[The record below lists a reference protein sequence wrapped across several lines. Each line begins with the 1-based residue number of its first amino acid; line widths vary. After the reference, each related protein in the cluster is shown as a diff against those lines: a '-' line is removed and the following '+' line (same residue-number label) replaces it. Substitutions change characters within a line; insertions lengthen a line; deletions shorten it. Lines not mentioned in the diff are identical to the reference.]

1 MQVFLSSPI
10 CLPNDTVNLLGL
22 GGTQHTFCSSALCL
36 SLFDAEIWNAS
47 LSKHTQAHRFLWRLC
62 QLLCL
67 VRGQWSLYYLCTG
80 VSLIMWLRACRAKAS
95 VKVSVQCE
103 RSTRDWINM
112 SYVAIRSALGLVC
125 VKRVLYSWV
134 SVCRHC
140 ISEST
145 WSEKHCLP
153 GIRSSH
159 HPWNT
164 SERNRGPVGTLG
176 EPRKNGASRVVRR
189 WGPANPRQWE
199 TRTQGLDGSEM
210 GDLWASVIVALSGRL
225 VKFRQKIGDWVMAF
239 CGRRP
244 IRVVVWGSSVLHQGE
259 A

>member
-1 MQVFLSSPI
+1 MQVFLSSSI
-10 CLPNDTVNLLGL
+10 CLPNDTVSLLGL

-80 VSLIMWLRACRAKAS
+80 VSLIMWLGACRAKAS

-103 RSTRDWINM
+103 RSTHDWINM

-134 SVCRHC
+134 SV
-140 ISEST
+140 
-145 WSEKHCLP
+145 
-153 GIRSSH
+153 SSLYFREH
-159 HPWNT
+159 
-164 SERNRGPVGTLG
+164 V
-176 EPRKNGASRVVRR
+176 K
-189 WGPANPRQWE
+189 WE
-199 TRTQGLDGSEM
+199 
-210 GDLWASVIVALSGRL
+210 ALSSWHQIESSPL
-225 VKFRQKIGDWVMAF
+225 EHQWTEQ
-239 CGRRP
+239 RP
-244 IRVVVWGSSVLHQGE
+244 SGHSGGAQEKWS
-259 A
+259 